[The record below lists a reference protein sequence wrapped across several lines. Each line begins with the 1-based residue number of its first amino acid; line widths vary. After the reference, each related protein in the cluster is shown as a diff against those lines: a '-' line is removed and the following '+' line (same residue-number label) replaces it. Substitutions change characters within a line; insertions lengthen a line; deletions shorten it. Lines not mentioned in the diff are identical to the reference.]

1 MSNWSLSAAT
11 RGPLFCVLCTAMLV
25 CACSPAARAEDS
37 VRAAEALSDAFRKAA
52 EAVLPT
58 VVTIKTHT
66 KAHQAEPSDDQAN
79 PLEGTPFEQ
88 FFGEDLG
95 DMLQRRQVPEQDGI
109 GSGVIIDASGVILT
123 NNHVVAGG
131 DDNVTIEIEL
141 HDGRSFD
148 AVAVKGD
155 SRTDLAI
162 VRIEGAGSLPTAKLG
177 DSDEL
182 RIGDWVLAIG
192 NPFGLE
198 STVSA
203 GIISAKGRS
212 LASAKR
218 AEFLQTDAAINP
230 GNSGGPLVNLRGEVI
245 GINSAIAT
253 RSGGN
258 QGIGFALPIN
268 KARWVSE
275 QLIARGS
282 VQRAYLGVEIGELSP
297 ELAEQLELPSGQK
310 GVTVSNVFPDTP
322 AAAAGARDLD
332 VVVTFNGKT
341 LTSPAE
347 LQAVVEVKSVGS
359 DVSVEIIRG
368 GQPMTLTVHLEALP
382 DKFGMAATQRPRGR
396 PLPPGEEAEA
406 FGLKVQQLTPE
417 LTEELGYD
425 SSDIGVL
432 VSEVEPNSIAAE
444 QGVRSGMLIVNVGT
458 NPVGS
463 VDEFLEAM
471 SGASLETGVLLRV
484 TSPRGGNLFIVLKE

>member
-1 MSNWSLSAAT
+1 M
-11 RGPLFCVLCTAMLV
+11 PLLLHAHSTVTWAQ
-25 CACSPAARAEDS
+25 DS
-37 VRAAEALSDAFRKAA
+37 VRHAEALSDAFRKAA

-58 VVTIKTHT
+58 VVTINTHA
-66 KAHQAEPSDDQAN
+66 KAHQIEPSDDRTN
-79 PLEGTPFEQ
+79 PFEGTPFED

-95 DMLQRRQVPEQDGI
+95 DMLRRRQIPEQDGI

-131 DDNVTIEIEL
+131 EDNVKIEIEL
-141 HDGRSFD
+141 HDGRTFE

-155 SRTDLAI
+155 PRTDLAI
-162 VRIEGAGSLPTAKLG
+162 VRIEGAESLPVAALG
-177 DSDEL
+177 DSDML

-212 LASAKR
+212 LESANH

-230 GNSGGPLVNLRGEVI
+230 GNSGGPLVNLQGEVI

-268 KARWVSE
+268 KARWVAE
-275 QLIARGS
+275 QLIAKGS
-282 VQRAYLGVEIGELSP
+282 VQRAYLGVEIRELSA
-297 ELAEQLELPSGQK
+297 ELAEQLKLPSGRM
-310 GVTVSNVFPDTP
+310 GVAVSNVYPDTP

-332 VVVTFNGKT
+332 VVVAFNGKAVST
-341 LTSPAE
+341 PAE
-347 LQAVVEVKSVGS
+347 LQAAVEITSV
-359 DVSVEIIRG
+359 DTNVPVEIIRDG
-368 GQPMTLTVHLEALP
+368 EPMTLTVHLEALP
-382 DKFGMAATQRPRGR
+382 DEFGVASTQSPGGR

-406 FGLKVQQLTPE
+406 FGLKVQELTPQ
-417 LTEELGYD
+417 LAEEWGYD
-425 SSDIGVL
+425 ESAAGVL
-432 VSEVEPNSIAAE
+432 VSEVEPDSIAAE
-444 QGVRSGMLIVNVGT
+444 KGVRAGMLIVNVGT
-458 NPVGS
+458 KPVGG
-463 VDEFLEAM
+463 VDDFREAM
-471 SGASLETGVLLRV
+471 SGASLETGVLLLV